1 MSSENWLTDGLE
13 LDRVVGFDGLPSWEH
28 QASLP
33 YIRSLIKELHR
44 CGFAGL
50 GMGRALVA
58 KSPNQSELC
67 LRGHRCTSYQ
77 RGR

>member
-1 MSSENWLTDGLE
+1 MPCETLLTSSLE

-50 GMGRALVA
+50 GMEIALVA
-58 KSPNQSELC
+58 NSPNGSD
-67 LRGHRCTSYQ
+67 SY
-77 RGR
+77 

>member
-1 MSSENWLTDGLE
+1 MMSHGIWLTGHSE

-33 YIRSLIKELHR
+33 YVRSLIKELHR

-50 GMGRALVA
+50 GMRTA
-58 KSPNQSELC
+58 
-67 LRGHRCTSYQ
+67 
-77 RGR
+77 